1 MIYNHYFSIYQKR
14 CPDVISQYHVLFSLV
29 VSIVQDNV
37 VPFYYYQ
44 LYNNKIPNHF
54 LLIVLF
60 EICRYFKKIEQEQS
74 NKTPPQH
81 HHNPRTIKS
90 KNNQMQEQHIY
101 RYEFNKEFM
110 IELYNFSKIHQYDD
124 RKEFKSAWDVWAEE
138 HLELIEEETR
148 RLVNLNYEGDVK
160 DKMFRSARYYFRKKT
175 PEKKEEAQ
183 RRKYTCVDRDIINAM
198 DQHIDKNLSSVK
210 PSTAFLDFCKENLD
224 LLSEEIARLYSESI
238 TADDIK
244 KKIKKTY
251 KNRYFLKVNIG

>member
-1 MIYNHYFSIYQKR
+1 M
-14 CPDVISQYHVLFSLV
+14 LFSLV
-29 VSIVQDNV
+29 VTIVQDKV

-60 EICRYFKKIEQEQS
+60 EFSPVKKKLNKNQPNNINNINNHPTQLNSTQNKMQEQ
-74 NKTPPQH
+74 
-81 HHNPRTIKS
+81 I
-90 KNNQMQEQHIY
+90 QHIY

-124 RKEFKSAWDVWAEE
+124 RKEFKSAWNVWAEE
-138 HLELIEEETR
+138 HTELIEEEIR
-148 RLVNLNYEGDVK
+148 RLVNLNYDGDVK

-175 PEKKEEAQ
+175 PEKKEETQ

-224 LLSEEIARLYSESI
+224 LLSEEIARLYSESM

-251 KNRYFLKVNIG
+251 KNRYFLKVNIN